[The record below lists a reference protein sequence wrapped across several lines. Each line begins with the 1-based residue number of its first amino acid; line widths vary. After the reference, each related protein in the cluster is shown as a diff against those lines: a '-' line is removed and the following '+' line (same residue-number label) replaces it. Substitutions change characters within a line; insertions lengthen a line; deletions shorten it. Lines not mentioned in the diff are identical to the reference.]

1 MWHSKCLVFM
11 IAKDLI
17 PEIGSKSFAIK
28 EAPSMSA

>member
-1 MWHSKCLVFM
+1 M